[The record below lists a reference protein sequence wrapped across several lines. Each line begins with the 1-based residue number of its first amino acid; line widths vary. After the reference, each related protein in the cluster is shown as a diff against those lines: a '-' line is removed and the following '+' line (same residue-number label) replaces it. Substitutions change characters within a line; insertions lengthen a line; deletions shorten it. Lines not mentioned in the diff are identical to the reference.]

1 MELKKGRLTYF
12 LVVLALMINLI
23 ISSSCLQSQG
33 VTKEQYETLQND
45 LTATKAEL
53 TTYKAKLA
61 EIKETWKT
69 LSPKLQIADTMLENS
84 ALWGRINAGQTTTA
98 ENSVKFGNEWASMS
112 VALTQLDDADLKTA
126 MEKWWFKNSDTV
138 KWNQDKSAFYELF
151 RQKVSDDFQK
161 LNNLLQD

>member
-1 MELKKGRLTYF
+1 MT
-12 LVVLALMINLI
+12 VLAIAANLI
-23 ISSSCLQSQG
+23 VLSACSQPEG
-33 VTKEQYETLQND
+33 ITKEQYETLQNE
-45 LTATKAEL
+45 LTVTKAEL

-61 EIKETWKT
+61 GIKETWKT

-84 ALWGRINAGQTTTA
+84 AIWGKIGAGQTTIA
-98 ENSVKFGNEWASMS
+98 ENNVKFGNEWASMS
-112 VALTQLDDADLKTA
+112 VALARLDDADLKTA
-126 MEKWWFKNSDTV
+126 MEKWWFKNSDNV